1 LRDLPRRLLWLL
13 ALWLAGV
20 IAVTALS
27 YGIKFLIGL

>member
-20 IAVTALS
+20 VVVTALS
-27 YGIKFLIGL
+27 YGIKFLLGA